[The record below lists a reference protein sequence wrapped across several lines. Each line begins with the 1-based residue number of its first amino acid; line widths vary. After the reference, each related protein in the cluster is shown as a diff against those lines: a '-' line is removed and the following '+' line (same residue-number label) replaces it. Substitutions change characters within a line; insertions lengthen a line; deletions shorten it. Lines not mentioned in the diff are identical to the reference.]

1 MRSVH
6 WNAFNSIPRTS
17 FVVQH
22 FVVSHANCPLG
33 NKSCNLRLYRNLAS
47 SPAEHVQR
55 NNSVIESHV
64 EQLNSFRPLSPA
76 IFPSLVH
83 LRAMILCRSTSA
95 IRKRIPA
102 FHSENLI
109 ARKADNPNS
118 RNYRRVIVEQRRPT
132 SSPLF
137 SRLWYPFYSCIP
149 LSTLSPA
156 SWTPILLAF
165 CFYTRSPQTPS
176 RPFRDHGSSPF
187 RTDERAQRA
196 QMENGLINRSNYR
209 SAPAN

>member
-64 EQLNSFRPLSPA
+64 EQLNSYRLLSPA
-76 IFPSLVH
+76 IFPSLVY
-83 LRAMILCRSTSA
+83 LSAMILCRSTSA

-109 ARKADNPNS
+109 ARKADNPNLETTAELS
-118 RNYRRVIVEQRRPT
+118 LNNADPRAR
-132 SSPLF
+132 LF
-137 SRLWYPFYSCIP
+137 SPDFRTPF
-149 LSTLSPA
+149 
-156 SWTPILLAF
+156 
-165 CFYTRSPQTPS
+165 TRVYRFPPS
-176 RPFRDHGSSPF
+176 RRRHGRLFFS
-187 RTDERAQRA
+187 
-196 QMENGLINRSNYR
+196 R
-209 SAPAN
+209 SASIPVPHKHRLDPFATTVLLPFAQTSAHNAHKWKTD